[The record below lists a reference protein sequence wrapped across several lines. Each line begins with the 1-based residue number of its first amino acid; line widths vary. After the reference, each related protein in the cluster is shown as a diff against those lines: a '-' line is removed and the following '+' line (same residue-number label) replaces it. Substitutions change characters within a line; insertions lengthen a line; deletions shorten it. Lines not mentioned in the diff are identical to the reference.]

1 MTITSDKSLM
11 ADFLRRAEKIREDIF
26 QLNLDVAKLT
36 IERGGSVSEGE
47 EWFRWLVRAFAK
59 AGATKITVSD
69 LCIFIKKAVENHGKP
84 SSKSNS
90 KA

>member
-11 ADFLRRAEKIREDIF
+11 ADFLRRAEKIREDVF

-47 EWFRWLVRAFAK
+47 EWFRWLVRAFSK
-59 AGATKITVSD
+59 VGVTKIATSD
-69 LCIFIKKAVENHGKP
+69 LCIFLRKAVDNHGKP
-84 SSKSNS
+84 SKSNS